1 MPELVNK
8 TSLEIIVSISEFIS
22 SLVISVLIP
31 GIFKVIFLP
40 DDVRKAY
47 YNQNIDNIN
56 FFEALEN

>member
-1 MPELVNK
+1 M
-8 TSLEIIVSISEFIS
+8 EIIVSISEFIS